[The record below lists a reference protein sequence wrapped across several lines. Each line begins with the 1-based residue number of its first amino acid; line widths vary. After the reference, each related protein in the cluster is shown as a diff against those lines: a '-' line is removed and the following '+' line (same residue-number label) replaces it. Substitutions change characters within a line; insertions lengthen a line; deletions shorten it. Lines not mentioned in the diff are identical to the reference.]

1 MKKIFKVFAVIAIM
15 FVVPFSFT
23 GCGKDKKDYK
33 VVSATDVWEESAM
46 AMSSNAGVGGASTN
60 LEQFTLNMKVDMLF
74 FTENIEMDMEMGVN
88 LSSEQLYVVSDV
100 ENSNLYF
107 TNGKMYFADD
117 FGQKCYKSLNFEEM
131 LNEAMKDCQLI
142 DADFS
147 SCKSFEEFE
156 EQLKNSLQTAQN
168 EDLASFLPNIT
179 DIELSGKKYDDGRVG
194 LVVETSVSMQGSE
207 ETYTCEIQMEYVS
220 ENGTLSEIV
229 VDYKI
234 KVDGIVTMAMTIDM
248 EYEYG
253 QFDSTKMP
261 SQEWLDDNYT
271 ELA

>member
-1 MKKIFKVFAVIAIM
+1 M
-15 FVVPFSFT
+15 
-23 GCGKDKKDYK
+23 
-33 VVSATDVWEESAM
+33 
-46 AMSSNAGVGGASTN
+46 
-60 LEQFTLNMKVDMLF
+60 
-74 FTENIEMDMEMGVN
+74 
-88 LSSEQLYVVSDV
+88 
-100 ENSNLYF
+100 
-107 TNGKMYFADD
+107 
-117 FGQKCYKSLNFEEM
+117 
-131 LNEAMKDCQLI
+131 
-142 DADFS
+142 
-147 SCKSFEEFE
+147 
-156 EQLKNSLQTAQN
+156 
-168 EDLASFLPNIT
+168 
-179 DIELSGKKYDDGRVG
+179 
-194 LVVETSVSMQGSE
+194 VETSVSMQGSE